1 MNNSALSGKRTNTGR
16 APSSLCREIEEMN
29 GERNANTD
37 LYLLVLSRGARSFAG
52 GILSVI
58 IGLYYKYQLHLS
70 LTLIGL
76 LFAIG
81 ALFTPLLTLV
91 IGRYADIHG
100 RKRLLLLVLAS
111 LPVAVL
117 ILLLTDNYTL
127 LAISA
132 ALGGFGIAGGLVGG
146 GVGASVAPMQTA
158 LLAEKTN
165 SGNRTMVFS
174 AFTIM
179 TSVTGSAGALL
190 SNLNNYNML
199 FVVALIFSIVSFAV
213 VMPIRENFR
222 PRVVTAGEKR
232 TGKVDMRLIKKFA
245 TTGVLNGASQG
256 LIIPFLPIILR
267 DQFAMSNGMIGD
279 LFAVGGVLTAV
290 SMIFT
295 PYLTSRLGFV
305 RFIITTRAGSA
316 AFALL
321 FPFSISAAMASVS
334 YLIFTMLRAIA
345 LPSQQSL
352 MMNMVSEQSRSFAT
366 GSNQSARL
374 FPSAG
379 ATLSSGAIQDVFP
392 VFIPFEIAFVLNGV
406 NVFLYHRFFG
416 GMPEANRLDA
426 RDHISE

>member
-1 MNNSALSGKRTNTGR
+1 
-16 APSSLCREIEEMN
+16 MN
-29 GERNANTD
+29 GERNANAD

-70 LTLIGL
+70 LTLIGI
-76 LFAIG
+76 LFAVG

-100 RKRLLLLVLAS
+100 RKKLLLLTLAF

-117 ILLLTDNYTL
+117 IMLLTDNYLL

-179 TSVTGSAGALL
+179 SSITGSAGALL
-190 SNLNNYNML
+190 SNLNNYDTL
-199 FVVALIFSIVSFAV
+199 FAVALIFSVVSFAMV
-213 VMPIRENFR
+213 IPIRESFR
-222 PRVVTAGEKR
+222 PRTVTAGEKR
-232 TGKVDMRLIKKFA
+232 TSRVDMKLIKKFA
-245 TTGVLNGASQG
+245 TTGALNGASQG
-256 LIIPFLPIILR
+256 MIIPFLPIILR
-267 DQFAMSNGMIGD
+267 HQFVMSNGMIGD
-279 LFAVGGVLTAV
+279 LFAVGGVLTAS

-295 PYLTSRLGFV
+295 PYLTSKLGFV
-305 RFIITTRAGSA
+305 RFIITTRTIST

-321 FPFSISAAMASVS
+321 FPFSLSPLMASAS
-334 YLIFTMLRAIA
+334 YLIFTMFRAIA
-345 LPSQQSL
+345 MPSQQSL
-352 MMNMVSEQSRSFAT
+352 MMNLVSEQSRSFAT

-379 ATLSSGAIQDVFP
+379 ASLSSGAIQDVFP
-392 VFIPFEIAFVLNGV
+392 VFVPFEIAFILNSL
-406 NVFLYHRFFG
+406 NIFLYHHFFG
-416 GMPEANRLDA
+416 SMPEANRIVS
-426 RDHISE
+426 HMQE